1 MKHFGILRA
10 VRLPAL
16 VVALSL
22 SVLSGCAGTRPAPS
36 IAKTPAK
43 PRAVLH
49 LETAKMPAPPPP
61 PERWYFEW
69 LSRDG
74 KRALLRRIDA
84 RALSAMQSRIIDV
97 DTGAMLEEAPLE
109 ELGKLPATTMGSS
122 AAANEIA
129 ALDGLLGAPSFG
141 EDLVRGARLAQAF
154 PFGSCAR
161 FSAAPNGTAI
171 AFNAGDWIYVADK
184 NGHVKKRVAPEAAY
198 DPRFTPDGK
207 HLLFRRASGKLDG
220 VLAKYEL
227 FAVPADLS
235 AQPRPLPGTAG
246 ARDRFVIDGD
256 GKTAVAIASHEPQI
270 KTCALSVGLK
280 PPFAVK
286 KLACLDGAEPLVDS
300 ILSPKG
306 KYAAMTTQRDRRW
319 HLRVVALATGK
330 VVLDEPAEIGLVIRA
345 ISDDGLLVQSG
356 PRGVVVDDVRAKSR
370 HRREMDVDL
379 GHRAFFRSATELVYV
394 RGSSVA
400 VLDVA
405 HD

>member
-1 MKHFGILRA
+1 
-10 VRLPAL
+10 
-16 VVALSL
+16 
-22 SVLSGCAGTRPAPS
+22 
-36 IAKTPAK
+36 
-43 PRAVLH
+43 
-49 LETAKMPAPPPP
+49 MPAPPPP

-84 RALSAMQSRIIDV
+84 RALSTMQSRIIDV
-97 DTGAMLEEAPLE
+97 DTGAMIEEAPLE
-109 ELGKLPATTMGSS
+109 ELGKLPATTLGSS
-122 AAANEIA
+122 ATPSEIE
-129 ALDGLLGAPSFG
+129 ALDGMLGAPGFG

-161 FSAAPNGTAI
+161 FSSAPNGSAI

-184 NGHVKKRVAPEAAY
+184 NGRVKRRVAQEAAY

-227 FAVPADLS
+227 FTVPADLT
-235 AQPRPLPGTAG
+235 AQPRALPGTAG
-246 ARDRFVIDGD
+246 ARDRFVIDAD
-256 GKTAVAIASHEPQI
+256 GKSAIAIASHEPQI
-270 KTCALSVGLK
+270 RTCALSVGLK

-286 KLACLDGAEPLVDS
+286 KVACLDGAEPLVDS

-306 KYAAMTTQRDRRW
+306 KFAAMTTQRDRRW
-319 HLRVVALATGK
+319 HLRVVSLATGK

-370 HRREMDVDL
+370 ERREVDVDL
-379 GHRAFFRSATELVYV
+379 GHRAFFRNASELVYV
-394 RGSSVA
+394 KGASVA
-400 VLDVA
+400 VLDLA
-405 HD
+405 AK